1 MLEIGRSQGT
11 PAFRAQLSLALAC
24 LLSATLAGTAT
35 GLRASW
41 PGPPP
46 NGELPLHLW
55 VDGHVRS
62 VAFMLYF
69 GQDPE
74 PVLELVSPTGR
85 IIKQRSTPGAPEVTY
100 HKEPLVGT
108 KYLLVTKPETGEWK
122 VLINGNNR
130 LPKGSYDVSYSL
142 DVEDQLIL
150 EARLQ
155 YFPDAGLNFVFT
167 ASLDQP
173 AIQVS
178 NVDLY
183 CYYYATDR
191 TDVKGQLIFKAA
203 GTGDNRRPPGRDFTS
218 VPWRPSRL
226 GKYQIVAVMKGL
238 MEGHPF
244 LRQGQQ
250 EIDYRKDLS
259 SLPRLSPGKTYSLQK
274 QSERGL
280 ALLFNFQVLTISGGR
295 VLVESFGGLLG
306 REPVYENL
314 DLEFVSMHGMIIEPV
329 TIKVPPVAG
338 AMSASKPE
346 ARRQGPTAPPV
357 KATAPPVCAPAS
369 SIDATASLPSATV
382 LAVDLERSILTVEDG
397 PNNVLVWTVRKPAS
411 ELLKCL
417 KIGQSL
423 PLDRRLSSGT
433 WLTYVSAC
441 GGTESHQC
449 KCDARY
455 NKYASIGGDMGQG
468 CFGEVSCNYKKCSA
482 SASASEKGLTWR
494 QISKNPATGTILVGC
509 GLECDSHN
517 GDTACT
523 EALPLLCI
531 KRAGAGFPLP
541 VPAGV
546 SRHLWS
552 GGVVG
557 TTRATVPP
565 KTLAG
570 ATALCAKEF
579 GAAWRVAEFHDG
591 WQWSDTY
598 GSVGDPSKRFWV
610 HMKDRPGA
618 TCWR

>member
-1 MLEIGRSQGT
+1 
-11 PAFRAQLSLALAC
+11 LALAC

-35 GLRASW
+35 GQRASW
-41 PGPPP
+41 PVPPP

-62 VAFMLYF
+62 AAFMLYF

-85 IIKQRSTPGAPEVTY
+85 IIKQRSTPGPPEVTY
-100 HKEPLVGT
+100 HKEPLPGT
-108 KYLLVTKPETGEWK
+108 KYLQVTKPEPGEWK

-142 DVEDQLIL
+142 DVEDQLVL

-167 ASLDQP
+167 AALDQP

-191 TDVKGQLIFKAA
+191 ADVKGQLIFKAA
-203 GTGDNRRPPGRDFTS
+203 GTGDNRRPPGRVFTS

-244 LRQGQQ
+244 LRQDQQ
-250 EIDYRKDLS
+250 EIDYRNDLS
-259 SLPRLSPGKTYSLQK
+259 SLPRLSPGKTYSLLK

-295 VLVESFGGLLG
+295 VLVEKFGGLLG
-306 REPVYENL
+306 GEPVHENL
-314 DLEFVSMHGMIIEPV
+314 DLEFVSMHGMIIEPG

-357 KATAPPVCAPAS
+357 CAPAS
-369 SIDATASLPSATV
+369 SMDNTASLPSATV

-423 PLDRRLSSGT
+423 PLFASGT
-433 WLTYVSAC
+433 WFTDVSAC
-441 GGTESHQC
+441 GGMDSHPC
-449 KCDARY
+449 KCNARY
-455 NKYASIGGDMGQG
+455 NKYAGIGGNMGQG
-468 CFGEVSCNYKKCSA
+468 CFYDASCKDKKCSA
-482 SASASEKGLTWR
+482 SASASARGLTWR
-494 QISKNPATGTILVGC
+494 QISRNPATGTILVGC
-509 GLECDSHN
+509 GVECDSYN
-517 GDTACT
+517 GDTPCT
-523 EALPLLCI
+523 AALPLLCI
-531 KRAGAGFPLP
+531 KKAGAGFPLP
-541 VPAGV
+541 IPAGE
-546 SRHLWS
+546 SRYNWS

-570 ATALCAKEF
+570 ANALCAKEF

-591 WQWSDTY
+591 GDLYFQAN

-610 HMKDRPGA
+610 HINDQPGA